1 MSEDQLKA
9 FLATLQG
16 DTLLQE
22 KLEKAINLEATL
34 ALIKEAGFEVSK
46 DEWLGYEANASSELA
61 DDALEDVQGGNKDR
75 AAHRKVAKLSS
86 KSTGIHCSAQ
96 SSY

>member
-22 KLEKAINLEATL
+22 KLERATNLEETL

-46 DEWLGYEANASSELA
+46 DNWLSYEANLSSELS
-61 DDALEDVQGGNKDR
+61 DDSLENVQGGVNDR
-75 AAHRKVAKLSS
+75 AVNRRVMRLSL
-86 KSTGIHCSAQ
+86 KSDLKCSV
-96 SSY
+96 SE

>member
-9 FLATLQG
+9 FLATLQA

-22 KLEKAINLEATL
+22 KLEKATNLEATL

-46 DEWLGYEANASSELA
+46 DDWLSYEANLSSELS
-61 DDALEDVQGGNKDR
+61 DDSLENVQGGVNN
-75 AAHRKVAKLSS
+75 AAVNRRVFRMSQ
-86 KSTGIHCSAQ
+86 KSDLKCSV
-96 SSY
+96 SE

>member
-22 KLEKAINLEATL
+22 KLERATNLEETL

-46 DEWLGYEANASSELA
+46 DNWLSYEANLSSELS
-61 DDALEDVQGGNKDR
+61 DDSLDNIQGGRND
-75 AAHRKVAKLSS
+75 AAVSKRVMKLSG
-86 KSTGIHCSAQ
+86 KSELKCSV
-96 SSY
+96 SE

>member
-22 KLEKAINLEATL
+22 KLEKATNLEATL

-46 DEWLGYEANASSELA
+46 DDWLSYEANLSSELS
-61 DDALEDVQGGNKDR
+61 DDSLENVQGGVNDR
-75 AAHRKVAKLSS
+75 AAVRKVMRNSRKAENTL
-86 KSTGIHCSAQ
+86 CSV
-96 SSY
+96 SEI

>member
-22 KLEKAINLEATL
+22 KLERATNLEETL

-46 DEWLGYEANASSELA
+46 DNWLSYEANLSSELS
-61 DDALEDVQGGNKDR
+61 DDSLENVQGGINDR
-75 AAHRKVAKLSS
+75 AVNRRVGRLSL
-86 KSTGIHCSAQ
+86 KSEAYKCSAIEQ
-96 SSY
+96 

>member
-22 KLEKAINLEATL
+22 KLERATNLEETL

-46 DEWLGYEANASSELA
+46 DNWLSYEANLSSELS
-61 DDALEDVQGGNKDR
+61 DDSLENVQGGVND
-75 AAHRKVAKLSS
+75 AAVSRRVMRMSRKSDLIK
-86 KSTGIHCSAQ
+86 CSV
-96 SSY
+96 SE